1 MNSPEEGRGEV
12 IVAEALISGSEK
24 EGDSLVSTG
33 SFSLSLGSIVQLLY
47 PSLSLIDILFLA
59 LTNSN
64 SVSAPPPHLDVAAR
78 TNKTLNACTNNT
90 EEDKPDDDDTDSD
103 EDDLTLQGDLGESS
117 SGFVGSSTLSS
128 VSCDQFKLDI
138 PVSNFPMTV
147 SPLCYQ
153 TGLEKLPPSPLV
165 PPCPNQSRSE
175 EEEFSEDSL
184 TNSPSRRSR
193 LTRKTELAQQIDNE
207 DPLANIDSLIPGGEP
222 DKTDIASDSPIPARG
237 LPSSMLEADSLEDL
251 PVPDCRQLMEIQI
264 SEISDQSKD
273 IETSQLLSELES
285 LEQEIERLSLRGDG
299 QSRSQWRQPSLDLPT
314 GDLTDNRVTRFSYE
328 DVGSGLPPRRLST
341 ESSCSSEVTRP
352 SSVCSQVTRPS
363 SVTDIDISD
372 PPRPQR
378 ASLPSPVP
386 NTRALLARR
395 EGKVGDRKMEEHCGA
410 VGVTS
415 MWIPASI
422 RPRPRIK
429 SASPASNTTNKHL
442 QTLSSRDNRAVGKKL
457 QILNILPNKAEGSQ
471 SWNGRIL
478 LFTQLMLDLAPYIA

>member
-1 MNSPEEGRGEV
+1 MGSGGTLPRSSRGKEEESEDPLGTQQTQTGRTRNRKHQARPRPQSLYVSALENSMNSPEEGRGEV

-24 EGDSLVSTG
+24 EGNSLVSTE

-117 SGFVGSSTLSS
+117 SGFVGSSTVSS

-193 LTRKTELAQQIDNE
+193 LTRRVKTELAEQIDNE

-222 DKTDIASDSPIPARG
+222 DKTDIASDSPIPARS
-237 LPSSMLEADSLEDL
+237 LPSSLLEADSLEDL

-264 SEISDQSKD
+264 SEISDHSKD

-285 LEQEIERLSLRGDG
+285 LEQEIERLSL
-299 QSRSQWRQPSLDLPT
+299 P
-314 GDLTDNRVTRFSYE
+314 
-328 DVGSGLPPRRLST
+328 
-341 ESSCSSEVTRP
+341 
-352 SSVCSQVTRPS
+352 
-363 SVTDIDISD
+363 
-372 PPRPQR
+372 
-378 ASLPSPVP
+378 
-386 NTRALLARR
+386 
-395 EGKVGDRKMEEHCGA
+395 
-410 VGVTS
+410 
-415 MWIPASI
+415 
-422 RPRPRIK
+422 
-429 SASPASNTTNKHL
+429 
-442 QTLSSRDNRAVGKKL
+442 
-457 QILNILPNKAEGSQ
+457 
-471 SWNGRIL
+471 
-478 LFTQLMLDLAPYIA
+478 